1 MLHFCTSKTA
11 WNFFG
16 HLTLTTFSF
25 VSLIFIF
32 FFFFFVGQNWVTI
45 RCTSA
50 WQGVR
55 ELVCVRVQPPKNAQ
69 NTYIVHIP
77 PLAGNWARKKI
88 DFPQFSRFLAAVCVL
103 CALLFGV
110 LRVLFGLWI
119 RMRLISLE
127 SLYIGINFVRVSGW
141 ERCLWGGGEWWGAA
155 GHCACALFVLF
166 WHFYSRWF
174 AAASA
179 GVKRD
184 LKWTN
189 VFSDTSWKNSKQR
202 RNFWVL
208 QRFML

>member
-88 DFPQFSRFLAAVCVL
+88 DFSAVFPFPGCSLRFMCAPFWSPASAFWALDPYAAH
-103 CALLFGV
+103 LLGV
-110 LRVLFGLWI
+110 LVHRHKFCACVWA
-119 RMRLISLE
+119 RKV
-127 SLYIGINFVRVSGW
+127 FVRG
-141 ERCLWGGGEWWGAA
+141 GNGGERQDTAPVRFSYCFDTFTRG
-155 GHCACALFVLF
+155 
-166 WHFYSRWF
+166 
-174 AAASA
+174 
-179 GVKRD
+179 D
-184 LKWTN
+184 LQQHLQE
-189 VFSDTSWKNSKQR
+189 WKGT
-202 RNFWVL
+202 
-208 QRFML
+208 